1 MTKHVLVSAF
11 LLCGGVLVA
20 SSQTPA
26 PPAQPRMPDMMQ
38 QHHEMMAEMKASDAR
53 LEELVRAMNAA
64 NGEAKVSAMADVVN
78 ELVRQHLA
86 MHRHMAMM
94 DRMPMGPM
102 GTPSGKSPETGK

>member
-64 NGEAKVSAMADVVN
+64 NGEAKVSAMPPRPANPLRMSSSSVN
-78 ELVRQHLA
+78 RP
-86 MHRHMAMM
+86 
-94 DRMPMGPM
+94 DRL
-102 GTPSGKSPETGK
+102 